1 MILSFL
7 SKSHHARIAI
17 SGLLLLLTNVAYAGG
32 DWTRYDDAPTL
43 FLGWETSFYF
53 AIAAIVL
60 LGLSWILTDRFKGKD
75 GTPEGGMGCIV
86 GLINSAMI
94 ICAICSFYL
103 LVPIGIVYF
112 LLKGNKKK

>member
-7 SKSHHARIAI
+7 SKSHHARIAV
-17 SGLLLLLTNVAYAGG
+17 SSPLLLLTNVAYAGV

-60 LGLSWILTDRFKGKD
+60 LGLFVLSLSPDR
-75 GTPEGGMGCIV
+75 
-86 GLINSAMI
+86 NSI
-94 ICAICSFYL
+94 FFVKRQQEKVTEKIFF
-103 LVPIGIVYF
+103 VP
-112 LLKGNKKK
+112 LE